1 MRRIE
6 AVRYP
11 QCRLAESA
19 RVEAVKLPEVPQVG
33 QRLPYFSE
41 VNVLAVGNHT
51 THTPS
56 SCRSSTQTATPA
68 LSLSLSP
75 GLGVGSS
82 VLATSP
88 VRTRTPAVLGGLSFP
103 PVYFAP
109 RGLAVLG
116 VNGRG
121 RKRHAPPHYFER
133 GA

>member
-1 MRRIE
+1 MSVIH
-6 AVRYP
+6 
-11 QCRLAESA
+11 SN
-19 RVEAVKLPEVPQVG
+19 G
-33 QRLPYFSE
+33 
-41 VNVLAVGNHT
+41 
-51 THTPS
+51 
-56 SCRSSTQTATPA
+56 ATPA
-68 LSLSLSP
+68 LSLSLSA

-103 PVYFAP
+103 PVYVAP

-121 RKRHAPPHYFER
+121 RKKHAPPHYFER